1 MALLAV
7 TLIFSFLDFSFAT
20 PVVVSR
26 ATKTSNIRPF
36 VSSCDL
42 LVDNCLRSRTLSP
55 EKLLQLICENA
66 VICPMLAD
74 EDGVSVE
81 VYSQIAGTCA
91 TRDQACSISLV
102 NSIPP
107 PFTQQIGGM
116 VFLCE
121 IYRGIR
127 PAIGGL
133 SQHPWPSLDDSSFAA
148 RNFLEVVKD
157 TLCIDPRKL
166 DHLVALQGKGPNIYG
181 KDERNNIQ
189 SSPVVQSLTH
199 TSRASETHLP
209 SATVR
214 NETASLNPSVVSGP
228 TSSHTSNA
236 PLVTSIPFNTNPIP
250 PKSAR
255 SETFIAPG
263 ITTVIPIPT
272 ASTIIGLG
280 PVSEV
285 PKTLKSTSISSGSS
299 GVVSSV
305 EIITAI
311 PTVLGITVGPGG
323 GVIGTIPTSVSQPG
337 VVPPI
342 FNTNPIPEPSATE
355 FLFRTFTGSSGYI
368 TVIPMP
374 TAPVT
379 IEIGADFG
387 GGEIQLGLGGLVV
400 GTLPPGIEEV
410 GGVSPVPGPEPGE
423 TNNPITSSPT
433 MSSSAKSSSTAS
445 SSGSSSSCGLQPA
458 STCGI
463 ACAVKTDDASS
474 SSPTSTATSKVSLGK
489 RGVRELSA
497 GCRGGPTR
505 NSPVNGTRYVLSGSM
520 TQPTHKPDDFKTEHV
535 FEFQLFSQFINEF
548 INDRRNSDLKGCTGS
563 WLKTFYLSN
572 EIGEVITS
580 IDNKDNMANNTSGF
594 IETSAFADGFINTGK
609 QYTCIALDR
618 STAMLEKQPGID
630 INTNARI
637 FQNTVTAIIGKLQNY
652 DRRVGSTQSPPIAI
666 QFYEYM
672 QADVVRY
679 APHAKALALRL
690 ANEFG
695 DLNRRRPIQCLQKPW
710 IQTQWQQ
717 VELALNNNFPTLNTG
732 ALLPPRPLCFPNGS
746 PGILD
751 FRPSPY
757 TQSTGLATT
766 PVTVKNAQA
775 NGLNT
780 RVEIQATAG
789 KLFWPIPLT
798 TPIECNGIYTVRASS
813 TFAPTPVPFGLDC
826 TSREVSIVALNP
838 QVCAFFETGIKKG
851 TQLCGTALTDV
862 LRCGAARFPNAP
874 PMANKMFW
882 HPIPG

>member
-1 MALLAV
+1 MH
-7 TLIFSFLDFSFAT
+7 SD
-20 PVVVSR
+20 
-26 ATKTSNIRPF
+26 
-36 VSSCDL
+36 
-42 LVDNCLRSRTLSP
+42 
-55 EKLLQLICENA
+55 
-66 VICPMLAD
+66 
-74 EDGVSVE
+74 
-81 VYSQIAGTCA
+81 
-91 TRDQACSISLV
+91 
-102 NSIPP
+102 
-107 PFTQQIGGM
+107 
-116 VFLCE
+116 
-121 IYRGIR
+121 
-127 PAIGGL
+127 
-133 SQHPWPSLDDSSFAA
+133 
-148 RNFLEVVKD
+148 
-157 TLCIDPRKL
+157 
-166 DHLVALQGKGPNIYG
+166 
-181 KDERNNIQ
+181 
-189 SSPVVQSLTH
+189 
-199 TSRASETHLP
+199 
-209 SATVR
+209 
-214 NETASLNPSVVSGP
+214 
-228 TSSHTSNA
+228 
-236 PLVTSIPFNTNPIP
+236 
-250 PKSAR
+250 
-255 SETFIAPG
+255 
-263 ITTVIPIPT
+263 
-272 ASTIIGLG
+272 
-280 PVSEV
+280 
-285 PKTLKSTSISSGSS
+285 
-299 GVVSSV
+299 
-305 EIITAI
+305 
-311 PTVLGITVGPGG
+311 
-323 GVIGTIPTSVSQPG
+323 
-337 VVPPI
+337 
-342 FNTNPIPEPSATE
+342 TNPIPEPSATE

-379 IEIGADFG
+379 IEIGAEFG

-410 GGVSPVPGPEPGE
+410 GGLSPVPGPEPGE

-433 MSSSAKSSSTAS
+433 ISSSAKSSSTAS
-445 SSGSSSSCGLQPA
+445 SSGSPSCGLQPA

-463 ACAVKTDDASS
+463 ACAVETDDAAS

-497 GCRGGPTR
+497 GCRGDPTR
-505 NSPVNGTRYVLSGSM
+505 NSPVNGTRYVLSDSSASKYEAQSVPHTAIGLTSYIAGDFAITV

-548 INDRRNSDLKGCTGS
+548 INDRRNSDLKGCTGF

-572 EIGEVITS
+572 EIGEVITR

-609 QYTCIALDR
+609 QYTLGQKYSDVGKAARDRWTPEDAVDLLNLMRGLGASLDY
-618 STAMLEKQPGID
+618 
-630 INTNARI
+630 ININARI

-679 APHAKALALRL
+679 APHAKALALGL

-766 PVTVKNAQA
+766 PVTVKNARA